1 MHEVLFYL
9 MASAMFLYKQ
19 KMSEGG
25 EKVKVKEK
33 SLNVRK
39 K

>member
-9 MASAMFLYKQ
+9 MASAMFFKQ